1 MEPFV
6 LGQAHRPQGR
16 ADSSQTWGCGKAPIS
31 RTWAFCQRRLENSGA
46 MEANACTILGGRVG
60 ILRSPLLAETGDE
73 RILPFRYQIAK
84 VELYEVG

>member
-1 MEPFV
+1 M
-6 LGQAHRPQGR
+6 G
-16 ADSSQTWGCGKAPIS
+16 
-31 RTWAFCQRRLENSGA
+31 
-46 MEANACTILGGRVG
+46 ANACTILGGRVG